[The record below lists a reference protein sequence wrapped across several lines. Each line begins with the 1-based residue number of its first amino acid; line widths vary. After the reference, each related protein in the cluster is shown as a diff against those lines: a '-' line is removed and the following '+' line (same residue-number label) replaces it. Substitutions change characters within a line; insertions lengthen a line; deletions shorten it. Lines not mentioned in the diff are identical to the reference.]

1 MLMTNLYLG
10 DSIVVGDVT
19 IVLVGRTSGGAGQ
32 HARIGI
38 TAPKSVKIEHRAGRG
53 SGARASF
60 SLADGAQ
67 DVPRPALPR
76 G

>member
-38 TAPKSVKIEHRAGRG
+38 TAPKDMKIEHRAGRG

-67 DVPRPALPR
+67 DAPRRAFPQR
-76 G
+76 

>member
-10 DSIVVGDVT
+10 VSIVVGDVT

-32 HARIGI
+32 RARIGI
-38 TAPKSVKIEHRAGRG
+38 TAPKDMKIERRAGCG

-60 SLADGAQ
+60 SLADGSQ
-67 DVPRPALPR
+67 DVPRPAFPWD
-76 G
+76 